1 MKFYCILLI
10 ILVSPLT
17 AFPQK
22 VFHQKSTFNSYAR
35 GQDLMSK
42 GKQYFILPTLEARE
56 DSSASQ
62 TSVQSQQSQ
71 TSSSAI
77 LARKGS
83 FLVSE
88 KQTNLQNPQTGST
101 PDKYPVVFNPDS
113 QQIGIVLGNLVAKM
127 EDVNQAEPLISKYG
141 LASVVKYPSMK
152 LAIFKG
158 KYPSQVLEI
167 IDALQQ
173 EISITSAEIE
183 VLEDLKRP
191 L

>member
-17 AFPQK
+17 AFSQK
-22 VFHQKSTFNSYAR
+22 VFHQKSTFNSYTR

-56 DSSASQ
+56 DSSAFQ

-71 TSSSAI
+71 PSSSAI

-101 PDKYPVVFNPDS
+101 PDKYPVVFNPHS

-127 EDVNQAEPLISKYG
+127 EDVNQAEPLVSKYG
-141 LASVVKYPSMK
+141 LASVEKYPSME

-167 IDALQQ
+167 IDALH
-173 EISITSAEIE
+173 A
-183 VLEDLKRP
+183 
-191 L
+191 